1 MKTTQS
7 TVYRSLLS
15 QLNKNQSSLLDLRMS
30 AATGKRINKPSDDP
44 SAIRPVLNARSQ
56 VQKSD
61 RYLRTMGSAGGR
73 LDILDSHL
81 GQIGNLM
88 IRAQETTIAA
98 GNAAMGPNDLTN
110 LSDAMGHIKDELYSL
125 ANSKVDGKYIFA
137 GFAEDT
143 VPFPDTSDPTNYAG
157 GTADT
162 DHTELEIAPGER
174 IQANLTGDELFQGD
188 FDGDG
193 TVEGIN
199 LFQVLDDIQSALA
212 AGDSQGA
219 LDSLAD
225 LQSGTEQINR
235 QRSQMGNIAARV
247 ENAQEHMEEIKID
260 MQEVLSRYEDADLIE
275 VITALTQQ
283 EQAFEAALNVTAK
296 VSKLSILNYL

>member
-15 QLNKNQSSLLDLRMS
+15 QLSTNQSSLLDLRMS

-61 RYLRTMGSAGGR
+61 RYLRTMGSASDR

-81 GQIGNLM
+81 DQIGDLM

-98 GNAAMGPNDLTN
+98 GNGAMGPNDLTN
-110 LSDAMGHIKDELYSL
+110 LSDAMGHIKDELYAL
-125 ANSKVDGKYIFA
+125 ANSKVDGKYLFA
-137 GFAEDT
+137 GYAEDT
-143 VPFPDTSDPTNYAG
+143 EPFPDTSDPDNYAG
-157 GTADT
+157 DT

-174 IQANLTGDELFQGD
+174 IQANLTGDQLFQGV
-188 FDGDG
+188 GVG
-193 TVEGIN
+193 GIN
-199 LFQVLDDIQSALA
+199 LFQVLDDIQSDLA
-212 AGDSQGA
+212 AGDSDTA
-219 LDSLAD
+219 LSRLGD
-225 LQSGTEQINR
+225 LQDATVQVSR
-235 QRSQMGNIAARV
+235 QRSQMGNIGARV
-247 ENAQEHMEEIKID
+247 ESAKEHMEAIKMD
-260 MQEVLSRYEDADLIE
+260 MQEVLSRYEDADLVE

-283 EQAFEAALNVTAK
+283 EMAFEAALNVTAK
-296 VSKLSILNYL
+296 VSELSILNYL

>member
-61 RYLRTMGSAGGR
+61 RYLRTMGSASDR

-81 GQIGNLM
+81 GQIGDLM
-88 IRAQETTIAA
+88 TRAQETTIAA
-98 GNAAMGPNDLTN
+98 GNGAMGPNDLTN
-110 LSDAMGHIKDELYSL
+110 LSDAMGHIKDELYAL
-125 ANSKVDGKYIFA
+125 ANSRVDGKYLFA
-137 GFAEDT
+137 GYAEDT
-143 VPFPDTSDPTNYAG
+143 EPFPDTSDPTNYAG
-157 GTADT
+157 DT
-162 DHTELEIAPGER
+162 GNTELEISPGER
-174 IQANLTGDELFQGD
+174 IQANLTGDQLFQGV
-188 FDGDG
+188 GVG
-193 TVEGIN
+193 GIN
-199 LFQVLDDIQSALA
+199 LFQTLEDIQSDLA
-212 AGDSQGA
+212 AGDADAALARLGNLTDGA
-219 LDSLAD
+219 
-225 LQSGTEQINR
+225 EQVSR

-247 ENAQEHMEEIKID
+247 ESAKDHMESIKMD
-260 MQEVLSRYEDADLIE
+260 MQEVLSRYEDADLVE

-283 EQAFEAALNVTAK
+283 EMAFEAALNVTAK
-296 VSKLSILNYL
+296 VSELSILNYL

>member
-1 MKTTQS
+1 MKTTQT
-7 TVYRSLLS
+7 TVYRSLQS
-15 QLNKNQSSLLDLRMS
+15 QIYKTQSSLLDLRMS

-61 RYLRTMGSAGGR
+61 RYLRTMGSASDR

-81 GQIGNLM
+81 GQIGDLM

-98 GNAAMGPNDLTN
+98 GNGAMGPNDLTN
-110 LSDAMGHIKDELYSL
+110 LSDTIGHIKDELLAL
-125 ANSKVDGKYIFA
+125 ANSKVDGKYLFA

-143 VPFPDTSDPTNYAG
+143 EPFPGTDMLDPFAYEGDG
-157 GTADT
+157 G
-162 DHTELEIAPGER
+162 HMELEVAPGER
-174 IQANLTGDELFQGD
+174 IQANLTGEELFQGS
-188 FDGDG
+188 GG
-193 TVEGIN
+193 GIN
-199 LFQVLDDIQSALA
+199 LFQLLDDIQSDLA
-212 AGDSQGA
+212 AGDSDTA
-219 LDSLAD
+219 LSRLGD
-225 LQSGTEQINR
+225 LTDATEQVSR

-247 ENAQEHMEEIKID
+247 ENAKEHMESIKID
-260 MQEVLSRYEDADLIE
+260 MQEVLSRYEDADLVE

-296 VSKLSILNYL
+296 VSDLSILNYL

>member
-1 MKTTQS
+1 MKTTQA

-15 QLNKNQSSLLDLRMS
+15 QLNKSQSSLLDLRTS

-61 RYLRTMGSAGGR
+61 RYLRTMGSASDR
-73 LDILDSHL
+73 LNILDSHL
-81 GQIGNLM
+81 GQIGDLM
-88 IRAQETTIAA
+88 IRAQEATIAA
-98 GNAAMGPNDLTN
+98 GNGAMGPNDLTS
-110 LSDAMGHIKDELYSL
+110 LSDTIGHIKDELYSL

-143 VPFPDTSDPTNYAG
+143 KPFPDSSDSTTYAG
-157 GTADT
+157 DT
-162 DHTELEIAPGER
+162 GHMELEIAPGER
-174 IQANLTGDELFQGD
+174 IQANLTGNELFQGEG
-188 FDGDG
+188 FGPDG
-193 TVEGIN
+193 VN
-199 LFQVLDDIQSALA
+199 LFEVLDDIQAQLENGEA
-212 AGDSQGA
+212 DAA
-219 LDSLAD
+219 LDRLGD
-225 LQSGTEQINR
+225 LTKASEQVSR
-235 QRSQMGNIAARV
+235 KRSQMGNIATRV
-247 ENAQEHMEEIKID
+247 ENAQEHMESIKID

-296 VSKLSILNYL
+296 VSDLSILNYL

>member
-7 TVYRSLLS
+7 TVYRSL
-15 QLNKNQSSLLDLRMS
+15 QNQIYKTQSSLLDLRMS

-56 VQKSD
+56 MQKSD
-61 RYLRTMGSAGGR
+61 RYLRTMGSASDR

-88 IRAQETTIAA
+88 IRAQETTISA

-110 LSDAMGHIKDELYSL
+110 LSDAIGHIKDELLAL
-125 ANSKVDGKYIFA
+125 ANSNVDGKYIFA

-143 VPFPDTSDPTNYAG
+143 QPFPGTDPLDPFAYEGDG
-157 GTADT
+157 G
-162 DHTELEIAPGER
+162 HMELEIAPGER
-174 IQANLTGDELFQGD
+174 IQANLTGDELFQGA
-188 FDGDG
+188 GG
-193 TVEGIN
+193 GIN
-199 LFQVLDDIQSALA
+199 LFEVLDDIQTQLANGNAEAALSRL
-212 AGDSQGA
+212 G
-219 LDSLAD
+219 D
-225 LQSGTEQINR
+225 LQDGTEQVSR
-235 QRSQMGNIAARV
+235 QRSQMGNIGARV
-247 ENAQEHMEEIKID
+247 ENAQEHMESIKID
-260 MQEVLSRYEDADLIE
+260 MQEVLSRYEDADLVE

-296 VSKLSILNYL
+296 VSNLSILDYL

>member
-15 QLNKNQSSLLDLRMS
+15 QLSKNQSSLLDLRMS

-61 RYLRTMGSAGGR
+61 RYLRTMGSASDR

-81 GQIGNLM
+81 GQIGDLM
-88 IRAQETTIAA
+88 TRAQETTIAA
-98 GNAAMGPNDLTN
+98 GNGAMGPNDLTN
-110 LSDAMGHIKDELYSL
+110 LSDTIGYIKDELYSL

-137 GFAEDT
+137 GFAEDIE
-143 VPFPDTSDPTNYAG
+143 PFPDTSDPTNYAG
-157 GTADT
+157 DT
-162 DHTELEIAPGER
+162 GHMELEIAPGER
-174 IQANLTGDELFQGD
+174 IQANLTGEELFQGV
-188 FDGDG
+188 GG
-193 TVEGIN
+193 GIN
-199 LFQVLDDIQSALA
+199 LFQLLDDIESDLA
-212 AGDSQGA
+212 AGDSDTA
-219 LDSLAD
+219 LSRLGD
-225 LQSGTEQINR
+225 LTDATEQVSR

-247 ENAQEHMEEIKID
+247 ENAKGHMENIKID
-260 MQEVLSRYEDADLIE
+260 MQEVLSRYEDADLVE

-283 EQAFEAALNVTAK
+283 EMAFEAALNVTAK
-296 VSKLSILNYL
+296 VSDLSILNYL

>member
-1 MKTTQS
+1 MKTTQA
-7 TVYRSLLS
+7 TVYRSLQS
-15 QLNKNQSSLLDLRMS
+15 QIYKTQNSLLDLRMS

-61 RYLRTMGSAGGR
+61 RYLRTMGSASDR

-81 GQIGNLM
+81 GQIGDLM

-98 GNAAMGPNDLTN
+98 GNGAMGPNDLTN
-110 LSDAMGHIKDELYSL
+110 LSDAIGHIKDELYAL

-157 GTADT
+157 DT
-162 DHTELEIAPGER
+162 GHTEMEIAPGER
-174 IQANLTGDELFQGD
+174 IQANLTGDELFQGV
-188 FDGDG
+188 GVG
-193 TVEGIN
+193 GIN
-199 LFQVLDDIQSALA
+199 LFEVLDEIQGHLA
-212 AGDSQGA
+212 AGDADLA
-219 LDSLAD
+219 LDQLAD
-225 LQSGTEQINR
+225 LQSGTEQVNR

-247 ENAQEHMEEIKID
+247 ENAHGHMEEIKID
-260 MQEVLSRYEDADLIE
+260 MQEVLSRYEDADIIE
-275 VITALTQQ
+275 VITSLNQQ
-283 EQAFEAALNVTAK
+283 EMAFEAALNVTSK
-296 VSKLSILNYL
+296 VSKLSILDYL